1 MVKKL
6 QPHQQRVVEESEQLQ
21 ERLSKLGVFIDSSDV
36 FREMCEEGRLLL
48 CAQLA
53 AMNTYY
59 TILQTR
65 IMKF

>member
-1 MVKKL
+1 MKKL
-6 QPHQQRVVEESEQLQ
+6 QPHQQRVVEEAEQLQ
-21 ERLSKLGVFIDSSDV
+21 DKIAKLGVFIDSSDI
-36 FREMCEEGRLLL
+36 FGKMCEEGRLLL

>member
-1 MVKKL
+1 MKEL

-21 ERLSKLGVFIDSSDV
+21 EKIARLGVFIDSSGI
-36 FREMCEEGRLLL
+36 FREMCEEDKLLL

-53 AMNTYY
+53 AMNAYY

>member
-1 MVKKL
+1 MKEL

-21 ERLSKLGVFIDSSDV
+21 EKITKLGVFIDSSGI
-36 FREMCEEGRLLL
+36 FREMCEEDKLSL

-53 AMNTYY
+53 AMNAYY

>member
-1 MVKKL
+1 MKKL

-21 ERLSKLGVFIDSSDV
+21 EKISKLGVFIDSSDV

-48 CAQLA
+48 CAQLG